1 VRHGVP
7 PDERLRRMEQRL
19 RSEGASLVRGGDYD
33 AWDLELRAG
42 LLGAARLLL
51 ATEEQ
56 GGGSQLVRLR
66 VWPRLSVIGP
76 LLAAGLLVLGVL
88 AGRAGEWDA
97 VLVLGGAVAL
107 LVVAQLREAAL
118 AVGALTAL
126 WSDDDGG
133 AA

>member
-1 VRHGVP
+1 
-7 PDERLRRMEQRL
+7 
-19 RSEGASLVRGGDYD
+19 
-33 AWDLELRAG
+33 
-42 LLGAARLLL
+42 
-51 ATEEQ
+51 
-56 GGGSQLVRLR
+56 
-66 VWPRLSVIGP
+66 
-76 LLAAGLLVLGVL
+76 
-88 AGRAGEWDA
+88 